1 MMPLDHISVNT
12 IFSNNVGHAVKSL
25 TAAEQRQI
33 LLRGFSTGSLSR
45 KANSPMSKPILLLPM
60 IAFALTLQQQTV
72 DREQPDL
79 LVVKFSW
86 AKEKQKVSV
95 IRGAQN
101 PGGQIVTPVP
111 DARDHKSRIG
121 DLRSMEKKAESS
133 AAVAPLPTYQ
143 LRLELKNTGT
153 NVVRSL
159 AWQFKPTA
167 MPEDYEP
174 KQYLCALQVKPK
186 EKKLLELW
194 TPYAP
199 VKVISVDERSNALK
213 DGEVVIN
220 KIEYTDGSVWTRP
233 GWTYKLP
240 ANASHKLAEGTC
252 STF

>member
-1 MMPLDHISVNT
+1 
-12 IFSNNVGHAVKSL
+12 
-25 TAAEQRQI
+25 
-33 LLRGFSTGSLSR
+33 
-45 KANSPMSKPILLLPM
+45 MSKPILLLVL
-60 IAFALTLQQQTV
+60 IAFTLTLQQQTV
-72 DREQPDL
+72 DREEPDL

-86 AKEKQKVSV
+86 AKDKQKVSV

-101 PGGQIVTPVP
+101 PGGPITTPIP
-111 DARDHKSRIG
+111 SGASDHNSRIV
-121 DLRSMEKKAESS
+121 DLRSMEKKAEKS
-133 AAVAPLPTYQ
+133 AAVAPLPSYQ

-186 EKKLLELW
+186 EKKLLEIW

-220 KIEYTDGSVWTRP
+220 KIEYTDGSVWTRR

>member
-1 MMPLDHISVNT
+1 
-12 IFSNNVGHAVKSL
+12 
-25 TAAEQRQI
+25 
-33 LLRGFSTGSLSR
+33 
-45 KANSPMSKPILLLPM
+45 MSKPIFVLLLL
-60 IAFALTLQQQTV
+60 AFALTLQQQTV
-72 DREQPDL
+72 DREEPDL

-101 PGGQIVTPVP
+101 PGGPIVTPIP
-111 DARDHKSRIG
+111 DARDHDSRIN
-121 DLRSMEKKAESS
+121 DMRSMENKAANS
-133 AAVAPLPTYQ
+133 AAEASRLPSYQ

-159 AWQFKPTA
+159 AWQYKPTA

-174 KQYLCALQVKPK
+174 KQYLCALEVKPK

-220 KIEYTDGSVWTRP
+220 KIEYTDGSVWTRR
-233 GWTYKLP
+233 GWSYKLP
-240 ANASHKLAEGTC
+240 ADASQRLAEGTC

>member
-1 MMPLDHISVNT
+1 ML
-12 IFSNNVGHAVKSL
+12 
-25 TAAEQRQI
+25 
-33 LLRGFSTGSLSR
+33 
-45 KANSPMSKPILLLPM
+45 KPILLLAS
-60 IAFALTLQQQTV
+60 IIFVSTLPLQTV
-72 DREQPDL
+72 EREDPDL

-101 PGGQIVTPVP
+101 PGGPITTPIP
-111 DARDHKSRIG
+111 DARDHNSRIG
-121 DLRSMEKKAESS
+121 DIRSMERKAAVS
-133 AAVAPLPTYQ
+133 AAEAPLPSYQ
-143 LRLELKNTGT
+143 LRLELKNTGA

-167 MPEDYEP
+167 TPADYEP

-186 EKKLLELW
+186 EKKLLEFW

-199 VKVISVDERSNALK
+199 VKVVSVDERSNALK

-220 KIEYTDGSVWTRP
+220 KIEYTDGSVWTRR
-233 GWTYKLP
+233 GWNIKLP
-240 ANASHKLAEGTC
+240 TDASRKLSEGTC

>member
-1 MMPLDHISVNT
+1 MAKADIT
-12 IFSNNVGHAVKSL
+12 
-25 TAAEQRQI
+25 QR
-33 LLRGFSTGSLSR
+33 LSAGSLSR
-45 KANSPMSKPILLLPM
+45 KANLAMSKSILFLILLV
-60 IAFALTLQQQTV
+60 FALTLQQQTV
-72 DREQPDL
+72 DREEPDL
-79 LVVKFSW
+79 SVVKFSW
-86 AKEKQKVSV
+86 AKEKQKISV

-101 PGGQIVTPVP
+101 PGGPITTPIP
-111 DARDHKSRIG
+111 SGASDHNSRIA
-121 DLRSMEKKAESS
+121 DLRSMEKKAEKS

-199 VKVISVDERSNALK
+199 VKVINVDERSNALK

-220 KIEYTDGSVWTRP
+220 KIEYADGSVWTRR
-233 GWTYKLP
+233 GWNYKLP
-240 ANASHKLAEGTC
+240 AGASQRLAEGTC

>member
-1 MMPLDHISVNT
+1 ML
-12 IFSNNVGHAVKSL
+12 
-25 TAAEQRQI
+25 
-33 LLRGFSTGSLSR
+33 
-45 KANSPMSKPILLLPM
+45 KPIVFLVLVVFVSTLP
-60 IAFALTLQQQTV
+60 QQTV
-72 DREQPDL
+72 EREGPDL

-101 PGGQIVTPVP
+101 PGGPIATPIP
-111 DARDHKSRIG
+111 DARDHRSRIG
-121 DLRSMEKKAESS
+121 DIRTMEKKAAISGAE
-133 AAVAPLPTYQ
+133 APLPSYQ

-153 NVVRSL
+153 NVVKSL

-174 KQYLCALQVKPK
+174 KNYLCALQVKPK

-220 KIEYTDGSVWTRP
+220 KIEYTDGSVWTKP
-233 GWTYKLP
+233 GWNIKLP
-240 ANASHKLAEGTC
+240 ADASKKLSEGTC

>member
-1 MMPLDHISVNT
+1 MAKADIT
-12 IFSNNVGHAVKSL
+12 
-25 TAAEQRQI
+25 QR
-33 LLRGFSTGSLSR
+33 LSAGSLSR
-45 KANSPMSKPILLLPM
+45 KANLAMSKSILFLILLV
-60 IAFALTLQQQTV
+60 FALTLQQQTV
-72 DREQPDL
+72 DREEPDL
-79 LVVKFSW
+79 SVVKFSW
-86 AKEKQKVSV
+86 AKEKQKISV

-101 PGGQIVTPVP
+101 PGGPITTPIP
-111 DARDHKSRIG
+111 SGASDHNSRIG
-121 DLRSMEKKAESS
+121 DLRSMEKKAEKS

-199 VKVISVDERSNALK
+199 VKVINVDERSNALK

-220 KIEYTDGSVWTRP
+220 KIEYADGSVWTRR
-233 GWTYKLP
+233 GWNYKLP
-240 ANASHKLAEGTC
+240 ADASQRLAEGTC

>member
-1 MMPLDHISVNT
+1 
-12 IFSNNVGHAVKSL
+12 
-25 TAAEQRQI
+25 
-33 LLRGFSTGSLSR
+33 
-45 KANSPMSKPILLLPM
+45 MSKAILVLVLL
-60 IAFALTLQQQTV
+60 AFAVPSQQTV
-72 DREQPDL
+72 DRADPDV
-79 LVVKFSW
+79 LVLKFSW

-101 PGGQIVTPVP
+101 PGGPITTPIP
-111 DARDHKSRIG
+111 SGASDHNSRIG
-121 DLRSMEKKAESS
+121 DLRSMEKKAKNS

-174 KQYLCALQVKPK
+174 KNYLCALQVKPK

-199 VKVISVDERSNALK
+199 VRVVSVDERSNALK

-220 KIEYTDGSVWTRP
+220 RIEYTDGSVWTKP
-233 GWTYKLP
+233 GWNIKLA
-240 ANASHKLAEGTC
+240 ANASQKLSEGTC

>member
-1 MMPLDHISVNT
+1 
-12 IFSNNVGHAVKSL
+12 
-25 TAAEQRQI
+25 
-33 LLRGFSTGSLSR
+33 
-45 KANSPMSKPILLLPM
+45 MSKPIFVLVLL
-60 IAFALTLQQQTV
+60 AFVLTLQQQTV
-72 DREQPDL
+72 DREEPDL

-101 PGGQIVTPVP
+101 PGGPIVTPIP
-111 DARDHKSRIG
+111 DARDHDSRIN
-121 DLRSMEKKAESS
+121 DIRSMENKVANS
-133 AAVAPLPTYQ
+133 AAEAPPLPSYQ

-159 AWQFKPTA
+159 AWQYKPTA
-167 MPEDYEP
+167 MHEDYEP
-174 KQYLCALQVKPK
+174 KQYLCALEVRPK

-220 KIEYTDGSVWTRP
+220 KIEYTDGSVWTKR
-233 GWTYKLP
+233 GWNYKLP
-240 ANASHKLAEGTC
+240 ANASQKLADGTC

>member
-1 MMPLDHISVNT
+1 
-12 IFSNNVGHAVKSL
+12 
-25 TAAEQRQI
+25 
-33 LLRGFSTGSLSR
+33 
-45 KANSPMSKPILLLPM
+45 MSKPLLLLVLL
-60 IAFALTLQQQTV
+60 AFAVPLPQQTV
-72 DREQPDL
+72 DREEPDL

-101 PGGQIVTPVP
+101 PGGPITTPIP
-111 DARDHKSRIG
+111 SDARDHNSRIG

-133 AAVAPLPTYQ
+133 TALAPLRFYQ

-167 MPEDYEP
+167 APEDYEP

-186 EKKLLELW
+186 EKKLLEIW

-199 VKVISVDERSNALK
+199 VKVITVDERSNALK

-220 KIEYTDGSVWTRP
+220 KIEYTDGSVWTRR
-233 GWTYKLP
+233 GWIYKLP
-240 ANASHKLAEGTC
+240 ANATQKLAEGTC

>member
-1 MMPLDHISVNT
+1 
-12 IFSNNVGHAVKSL
+12 
-25 TAAEQRQI
+25 
-33 LLRGFSTGSLSR
+33 
-45 KANSPMSKPILLLPM
+45 MSKPLLLLVLL
-60 IAFALTLQQQTV
+60 AFAVPLPQQTV
-72 DREQPDL
+72 DREEPDL

-101 PGGQIVTPVP
+101 PGGPIATPIP
-111 DARDHKSRIG
+111 SDARDHNSRIG
-121 DLRSMEKKAESS
+121 DLRSMEKKAQSS
-133 AAVAPLPTYQ
+133 TAVAPLPFYQ

-167 MPEDYEP
+167 GPEDYEP

-186 EKKLLELW
+186 EKKLLEIW

-199 VKVISVDERSNALK
+199 VKVITVDERSNALK

-220 KIEYTDGSVWTRP
+220 KIEYTDGSVWTRR
-233 GWTYKLP
+233 GWVYKLP
-240 ANASHKLAEGTC
+240 ANASQKLAEGTC

>member
-1 MMPLDHISVNT
+1 
-12 IFSNNVGHAVKSL
+12 
-25 TAAEQRQI
+25 
-33 LLRGFSTGSLSR
+33 
-45 KANSPMSKPILLLPM
+45 MSKPIFVLLLL
-60 IAFALTLQQQTV
+60 AFALTLQQQSV
-72 DREQPDL
+72 DREEPDL
-79 LVVKFSW
+79 SVVKFSW

-101 PGGQIVTPVP
+101 PGGPITTPIP
-111 DARDHKSRIG
+111 SNASDHNSRIG
-121 DLRSMEKKAESS
+121 DLRSMEKKAEKS
-133 AAVAPLPTYQ
+133 AAEAPRPSYQ

-159 AWQFKPTA
+159 AWQYKPTA

-174 KQYLCALQVKPK
+174 KQYLCALEVKPK

-220 KIEYTDGSVWTRP
+220 KIEYTDGSVWTRR
-233 GWTYKLP
+233 GWNYKLP
-240 ANASHKLAEGTC
+240 ANASQRLAEGTC